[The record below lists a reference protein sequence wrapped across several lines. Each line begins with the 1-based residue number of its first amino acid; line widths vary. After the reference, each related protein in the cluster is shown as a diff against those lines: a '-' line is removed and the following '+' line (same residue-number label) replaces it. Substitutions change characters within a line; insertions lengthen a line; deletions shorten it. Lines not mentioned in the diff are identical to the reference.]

1 MRLAKLTL
9 SGFKSFADTTEF
21 RFDAPVIGIVGPN
34 GCGKSNV
41 VDAIK
46 WVLGERSAKSLR
58 GGAMLDVIFAGSSS
72 RKPSGMASVTLTF
85 DNPRVD
91 EATIRAERNG
101 GNAATR
107 SGDLELP
114 EESRPEPEPETDA
127 GLGDHEASIVRRGAV
142 LDRRLPIDADTV
154 DVTRRLYADGR
165 SEYLINARKVRLR
178 DIREL
183 FLDTGIGNDAYSIIE
198 QGKVDAMLLANPAE
212 RRSILEEAAGVAKF
226 RARKVEAA
234 RKLEHAEKNLVATRE
249 QLSGTERR
257 LRIVRSQAEKAK
269 RFRELD
275 SRRREVRTALSLDL
289 YHETVE
295 RLHALSAEISGLTAA
310 RDGAIAAVGS
320 LEDLRAEAELARHR
334 VNEEQH
340 GLEQA
345 RLATAGRRSSATQR
359 AEFSQRTLADARQ
372 QLADE
377 SGRLADLEGAIAAIT
392 ERTGEADRQVA
403 ACAETVAA
411 AERAVADATEERAR
425 ASSAAIETRQRHDR
439 AREAVTGI
447 ERERNQLANR
457 ASSLEARRH
466 ALGEQRSKLASRR
479 DPFARELDGHRV
491 ARSAAAVRGWVLED
505 EIRRLQGELEER
517 GRRAASLGDTHAE
530 LLGKLAG
537 FRDERTSLESRRR
550 VLEELERS
558 REGVGSATKAVLADR
573 ERFPFVRGL
582 LADAIETG
590 SAEADLVEAALGER
604 LELLVVEAIDL
615 IVDGPALAAVRELEG
630 RIAFF
635 PMSAG
640 TAAATAFPA
649 VEGAEPILSLVRAEE
664 ALHPVLERLLGTT
677 FLVDDLDAARR
688 LAAGPLAGA
697 RILARTG
704 ELLEADGCLVV
715 HPAETGDGGDGFRG
729 MLRRRAEL
737 VEVLAR
743 LGSVSLRVTALELEA
758 NRLQGEA
765 GAERQRIRELSDRLQ
780 EARRGQVDA
789 NYQGERLDQLI
800 RRIEAERDAIDAED
814 RELLERIDG
823 VQSELTALVERIAS
837 CERLASEERARL
849 EEGRV
854 EVERSAAAIAAA
866 GDALAEARGRLG
878 EEAGRLEAA
887 RRERRSLQSQAE
899 SQERQ
904 LESLNES
911 CVRRREAIERLER
924 AIVEANAEADAAE
937 TELQSLAGDLERVGA
952 ALAAAGAEAERVA
965 GELASARSVASRTER
980 DWNSVEMSRREAEI
994 RRESLEESSFR
1005 EFELDLPRLYPA
1017 HRAEREAEGF
1027 AALDREVAER
1037 EAAGLHE
1044 AIRTL
1049 GNVNLDAI
1057 DELEGLERRFLE
1069 LERQL
1074 ADIDAAKVQLSA
1086 LIERLDAVSR
1096 TRFQETFEAVRERF
1110 AGDAGMFR
1118 RLFGGGS
1125 ADLYLIPFEDG
1136 PRAGEID
1143 WLESGVEI
1151 RAKPPGKEPRV
1162 INQLSGGEKT
1172 MTAVALLM
1180 AIFQSK
1186 PSPFCILDEVDAA
1199 LDEANV
1205 ERFTATI
1212 RQFLERSHFIVIT
1225 HHKRTMQAC
1234 DMLYGVTMPQRGVS
1248 RRVAVRFE
1256 EVGSDGRLSREAQ
1269 GRAER
1274 EAAPGEVGLDGIE
1287 VKGELKG
1294 ELNGV
1299 ASPLA
1304 TTLN

>member
-9 SGFKSFADTTEF
+9 SGFKSFADVTEF

-58 GGAMLDVIFAGSSS
+58 GGAMLDVIFAGSAS
-72 RKPSGMASVTLTF
+72 RKPSGMAAVTLTF
-85 DNPRVD
+85 ENPRVD

-101 GNAATR
+101 GNVTAR
-107 SGDLELP
+107 GGDLELP
-114 EESRPEPEPETDA
+114 EESRPEPDA
-127 GLGDHEASIVRRGAV
+127 DESLGDHEASIVRRGAV

-154 DVTRRLYADGR
+154 DVTRRLYDDCR
-165 SEYLINARKVRLR
+165 RDYLINVLKVRLR

-183 FLDTGIGNDAYSIIE
+183 CLDTGIGNDAYSIIE

-257 LRIVRSQAEKAK
+257 LRIVRGQAEKAK

-275 SRRREVRTALSLDL
+275 ARRREVRTSLNLDV
-289 YHETVE
+289 YHETVD
-295 RLHALSAEISGLTAA
+295 RLHGLNRDLAALTGT
-310 RDGAIAAVGS
+310 RDQAIAAVS
-320 LEDLRAEAELARHR
+320 DLEGRRDETELARHR
-334 VNEEQH
+334 VNDEQH
-340 GLEQA
+340 AVEQA
-345 RLATAGRRSSATQR
+345 RLATSGRKSSAAQRADYAGRS
-359 AEFSQRTLADARQ
+359 LADARQ
-372 QLADE
+372 QLADD
-377 SGRLADLEGAIAAIT
+377 SRRLAEVESAIAGINQ
-392 ERTGEADRQVA
+392 RTGEADVQVA
-403 ACAETVAA
+403 GCAQDVAD
-411 AERAVADATEERAR
+411 AERDVASATEERAR
-425 ASSAAIETRQRHDR
+425 ASAAAIETRQRHDA
-439 AREAVTGI
+439 AREALAGI
-447 ERERNQLANR
+447 ERERSQLANR

-466 ALGEQRSKLASRR
+466 ALAEQRGKLAARR

-491 ARSAAAVRGWVLED
+491 SRTAAVVRSLVLDD
-505 EIRRLQGELEER
+505 EIRRLQSELDER
-517 GRRAASLGDTHAE
+517 SRRAASLGDTHAE
-530 LLGKLAG
+530 LLARLAG
-537 FRDERTSLESRRR
+537 FRDERTGLESRRR

-558 REGVGSATKAVLADR
+558 REGVGGATKAVLTDT

-590 SAEADLVEAALGER
+590 SAEAELVEAALGER
-604 LELLVVEAIDL
+604 LELLVVDALDPLLE
-615 IVDGPALAAVRELEG
+615 GPALAAARDLEG

-635 PMSAG
+635 PIASP
-640 TAAATAFPA
+640 AALPAFPA
-649 VEGAEPILSLVRAEE
+649 VEGAEPILGLVRVADSFR
-664 ALHPVLERLLGTT
+664 PVVERLLGST
-677 FLVDDLDAARR
+677 FVVDDLATARR

-704 ELLEADGCLVV
+704 ELLEDDGCLVV

-743 LGSVSLRVTALELEA
+743 LGAVSLRVTALELEA

-780 EARRGQVDA
+780 EARRGHVDA
-789 NYQGERLDQLI
+789 NYQSERLDQLI

-814 RELLERIDG
+814 RELLDRIEG
-823 VQSELTALVERIAS
+823 VQSELTGLVDRIAAT
-837 CERLASEERARL
+837 ERLAVDERERL
-849 EEGRV
+849 EDGRV
-854 EVERSAAAIAAA
+854 EVERSSAAISAA

-878 EEAGRLEAA
+878 ESSGRLESA
-887 RRERRSLQSQAE
+887 RRERRSLQVQVEA
-899 SQERQ
+899 QERQ
-904 LESLNES
+904 LEQLNES
-911 CVRRREAIERLER
+911 CVRRRDAIERLDR
-924 AIVEANAEADAAE
+924 DIVAANVEVESAEA
-937 TELQSLAGDLERVGA
+937 ELQALSADLERVAA
-952 ALAAAGAEAERVA
+952 ALAAASADVERVA
-965 GELASARSVASRTER
+965 GELASARSVAGQVER
-980 DWNSVEMSRREAEI
+980 EWHSLEMDRREAEI
-994 RRESLEESSFR
+994 RREALEESALR

-1017 HRAEREAEGF
+1017 HRLEREAGTC
-1027 AALDREVAER
+1027 APIDREAHER
-1037 EAAGLHE
+1037 EAAELHE
-1044 AIRTL
+1044 EIRGL

-1057 DELEGLERRFLE
+1057 DELDGLERRFVE

-1074 ADIDAAKVQLSA
+1074 ADIDSAKIQLGA
-1086 LIERLDAVSR
+1086 LIERLDTVSR
-1096 TRFQETFEAVRERF
+1096 TRFQETFESVRERF

-1125 ADLYLIPFEDG
+1125 ADLYLLPFEDG
-1136 PRAGEID
+1136 PRAGETD

-1162 INQLSGGEKT
+1162 ISQLSGGEKT

-1205 ERFTATI
+1205 ERFCATI
-1212 RQFLERSHFIVIT
+1212 RQFLDRSHFIVIT

-1274 EAAPGEVGLDGIE
+1274 DSTPGEASLDGIE
-1287 VKGELKG
+1287 VKADATPVET
-1294 ELNGV
+1294 V
-1299 ASPLA
+1299 PLV